1 MTNNF
6 ALGTLLGSAAAASV
20 YRNRQDAESSRNA
33 TDGTE
38 KGTSVSSQITA
49 YENPPTVGQ

>member
-1 MTNNF
+1 MTNNL

-33 TDGTE
+33 TDGTG
-38 KGTSVSSQITA
+38 KGTSGSSQITA
-49 YENPPTVGQ
+49 SGTQPPVGQ